1 MPDTLPI
8 QTLSKAG
15 TARQHPSPRP
25 PRTRWVPP
33 MMRRILLVNALPL
46 ALLVATLL
54 YLNQFQNSLLEAEVT
69 ALREQA
75 RIYAGALGQSAV
87 KPAPLPA
94 AGKDRLPGRKPPRPH
109 AGRRHARAATASQ
122 RGTHSGGEGQGG
134 AGQGGAGEGGS
145 GDGGE
150 IGAEPAPAGGSDAQA
165 GARDG
170 PADDYVLDTELAR
183 PLLLR
188 LTEPSPSA
196 QARLFAPD
204 GQVIADS
211 RADGDEQDADTA
223 PPSQPAVLAKSDVA
237 KSDLARSDLAKPQL
251 LTLLLRAYDRLLDL
265 LPETRLRVA
274 TLGEN
279 VDPQA
284 EPGVRQQLHFGDT
297 DSSETP
303 PYIRRTADH
312 RLLVTVAEP
321 VEHDGHTVGI
331 IQLTREA
338 RDVDRSLF
346 AVRSSIV
353 TLFLVALAITVLLS
367 WYLSLTIARPL
378 LRLAQAAHVMRE
390 GAGRSTGVPQRLRGR
405 RDEIGELA
413 IALDESARALWARMD
428 AIERFAADV
437 SHEIK
442 NPLSSIRSAIETLLR
457 IEDLNQQRRLL
468 SIIGED
474 VRRLDRLITDISDA
488 SRIDAELSRA
498 KAEPV
503 ALAPL
508 LAALVEIHEA
518 TREPHGPVLELHL
531 PPQPLV
537 VLAIDD
543 RLVQV
548 LRNLI
553 SNAISFSPP
562 DSRILLEAAE
572 AGALVEISVSDA
584 GPGIPHAKLESIF
597 DRFYSERPAG
607 EHFGQHSGLGL
618 SISRQIVE
626 ALKGSIAAENRLDE
640 NGQVCGAR
648 FVVRLPKATGIAP
661 AGRAKNESLG
671 LEN

>member
-1 MPDTLPI
+1 MPDSVMPDSLP
-8 QTLSKAG
+8 
-15 TARQHPSPRP
+15 P
-25 PRTRWVPP
+25 PALPTELERVPGRHRTRWVSP

-87 KPAPLPA
+87 
-94 AGKDRLPGRKPPRPH
+94 R
-109 AGRRHARAATASQ
+109 
-122 RGTHSGGEGQGG
+122 
-134 AGQGGAGEGGS
+134 
-145 GDGGE
+145 
-150 IGAEPAPAGGSDAQA
+150 PAPAHASASPPIPASSRTRPHGSQP
-165 GARDG
+165 GHPR
-170 PADDYVLDTELAR
+170 PAATVTPDDIVLAPELAR

-196 QARLFAPD
+196 HARLFAPD
-204 GQVIADS
+204 GQQIADS
-211 RADGDEQDADTA
+211 RADAQGSGTSGGTG
-223 PPSQPAVLAKSDVA
+223 PGAVASDGA
-237 KSDLARSDLAKPQL
+237 ALARAPL
-251 LTLLLRAYDRLLDL
+251 LDPGNPAMLGVLQRAYDRLLGL
-265 LPETRLRVA
+265 LPRTRLSVA
-274 TLGEN
+274 TLG
-279 VDPQA
+279 VGADPQ
-284 EPGVRQQLHFGDT
+284 PDVRQQLHIGDA
-297 DSSETP
+297 DSSDTP

-321 VEHDGHTVGI
+321 VEHEGHTVGI

-338 RDVDRSLF
+338 REVDRSLF

-353 TLFLVALAITVLLS
+353 VLFVVALAITVLLS

-378 LRLAQAAHVMRE
+378 LRLAASAHVMRE
-390 GAGRSTGVPQRLRGR
+390 GIGRTGSVPKRLLGR

-413 IALDESARALWARMD
+413 AALDESARALWARMD

-498 KAEPV
+498 TAGPV
-503 ALAPL
+503 ALAPIFAVL
-508 LAALVEIHEA
+508 DEIHQA
-518 TREPHGPVLELHL
+518 TRKPGSPTLEVRI
-531 PPQPLV
+531 QSQSVV
-537 VLAIDD
+537 VLAIED

-553 SNAISFSPP
+553 GNAVSFSPP
-562 DSRILLEAAE
+562 EGRIVLEAGE
-572 AGALVEISVSDA
+572 VGNHVEIAVSDE
-584 GPGIPHAKLESIF
+584 GPGIPESKLDSVF
-597 DRFYSERPAG
+597 DRFYSERPEG

-618 SISRQIVE
+618 SISRQIIE
-626 ALKGSIAAENRLDE
+626 ALKGRIVAENRHE
-640 NGQVCGAR
+640 AAVGNAPGRIVGAR
-648 FVVRLPKATGIAP
+648 FVVLLPKPP
-661 AGRAKNESLG
+661 ASLA
-671 LEN
+671 